1 MILGHVVKGFRGEV
15 AVPQLACSRCLN
27 PCDSGRAGLVC
38 PTRRATAIDKR
49 GGRRAMLLNLPGI
62 VWAMLAGLVVFGL
75 IPLIVIYLA
84 YRYFR

>member
-1 MILGHVVKGFRGEV
+1 
-15 AVPQLACSRCLN
+15 
-27 PCDSGRAGLVC
+27 
-38 PTRRATAIDKR
+38 
-49 GGRRAMLLNLPGI
+49 MLLNLPGI